1 MTVQELITRL
11 AKEDPDSVVLA
22 GDNDGWYYDVE
33 DVAVVCVLEGREV
46 KPPPLPR
53 GSAEALPTPASGEFC
68 VVVRP

>member
-46 KPPPLPR
+46 KPPPLP
-53 GSAEALPTPASGEFC
+53 TPDSGEFC